1 MRYLVKFVFLL
12 VVSAVVLLI
21 AMRIGWISMDSDLTP
36 KLSEVAFFNEI
47 FWAIIIAAI
56 FSAIGWVI
64 SKLYVVFTCLTLGIG
79 CLLFPVV
86 MVLSGYAKLWAVAQI
101 IPGVTY
107 TTVWWQVLLLSFL
120 VGLYIP
126 EMGQQQSSSTT
137 SAVTSSS
144 S

>member
-56 FSAIGWVI
+56 FSAISGASSRLACNTAATMLSMSIFCVAR
-64 SKLYVVFTCLTLGIG
+64 
-79 CLLFPVV
+79 
-86 MVLSGYAKLWAVAQI
+86 MVAV
-101 IPGVTY
+101 P
-107 TTVWWQVLLLSFL
+107 
-120 VGLYIP
+120 
-126 EMGQQQSSSTT
+126 
-137 SAVTSSS
+137 SA
-144 S
+144 